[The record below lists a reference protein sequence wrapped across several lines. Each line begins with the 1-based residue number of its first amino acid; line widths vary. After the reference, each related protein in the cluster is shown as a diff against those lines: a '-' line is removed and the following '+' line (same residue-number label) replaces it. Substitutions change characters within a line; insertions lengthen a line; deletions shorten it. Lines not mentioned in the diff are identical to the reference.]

1 MFGLSPEWLLAPD
14 GRPIADALVLSHPE
28 QVARLRAACPEAV
41 ATAVLAGDPC
51 YDRLLAARPY
61 RDRFRRALG
70 VRHGQRLV
78 LLNSTWNPESLFG
91 DGGEDVLPALLPRL
105 TAELPADEYRVA
117 AVLHPNIWHGH
128 GPGQIRMW
136 LDRARRGG
144 LTLIDP
150 LHGWRQT
157 LLAADV
163 TLGDFGSV
171 TYYSAALGT
180 PVLLGAAASDGLG
193 EDSPVAAFVR
203 AAPRLDPYR
212 ALRPQLDAATAHH
225 VPAPG
230 PAELTSSAPG
240 RAAELLRRTFYNL
253 MGIPEPTAPA
263 LLDPLPLPP
272 YEPPVRTAPLRV
284 ITRLRGAGEVVVAR
298 YAQPRGEP
306 DAEGDAHTAVHEDTL
321 DPRDLTLA
329 DVILRD
335 GDPDDP
341 RLGPP
346 AAWAKDVLDRHPHCG
361 LAAYVT
367 GPGDCTALT
376 RDGHLLRLTADPR
389 AADPGACASAL
400 YAWLA
405 AGKGLDELADGLT
418 VWSGGTPSQVAVTP
432 AEPSP
437 PAFGSPTPL
446 EPPSPPPSRNA
457 RRYAR

>member
-1 MFGLSPEWLLAPD
+1 MFGLSPEWLLAD

-28 QVARLRAACPEAV
+28 QVERLRAACPEAA

-51 YDRLLAARPY
+51 FDRLLAARPR

-70 VRHGQRLV
+70 MRRGQRLV

-144 LTLIDP
+144 LTLVDP
-150 LHGWRQT
+150 LHGWRQA
-157 LLAADV
+157 LLAADI

-212 ALRPQLDAATAHH
+212 PLRPQLDAATAHH
-225 VPAPG
+225 VPVPG

-240 RAAELLRRTFYNL
+240 DSARLLRRTFYGL
-253 MGIPEPTAPA
+253 MGIPEPTEPA

-272 YEPPVRTAPLRV
+272 YEPPDRTAPLRV
-284 ITRLRGAGEVVVAR
+284 ITRLRGAGEIDVAR

-306 DAEGDAHTAVHEDTL
+306 DADGEVHTAVHEDTL

-329 DVILRD
+329 DVILRQ
-335 GDPDDP
+335 GAPDDL
-341 RLGPP
+341 RFGPP
-346 AAWAKDVLDRHPHCG
+346 AAWASEVLDRHPHCG
-361 LAAYVT
+361 LAAYIT

-376 RDGHLLRLTADPR
+376 RDRRLLRLTTDPH

-418 VWSGGTPSQVAVTP
+418 VWTGGTPSQVGVVP
-432 AEPSP
+432 AEPAPPLFGPPSPPSP
-437 PAFGSPTPL
+437 PA
-446 EPPSPPPSRNA
+446 PPSRNA
-457 RRYAR
+457 RRYAT